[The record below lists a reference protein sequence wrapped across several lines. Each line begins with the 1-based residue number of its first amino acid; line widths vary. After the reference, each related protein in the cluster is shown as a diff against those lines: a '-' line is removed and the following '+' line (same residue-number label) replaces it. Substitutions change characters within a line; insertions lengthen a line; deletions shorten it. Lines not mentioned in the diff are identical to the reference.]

1 MILIIIF
8 IFLFFILWRLSNY
21 QLESFHPA
29 WNDHTI
35 YSELSKRVRI
45 GTWKGWLNI
54 NGVAT
59 LSILQNFCN
68 IEIIFFSS
76 NESTI
81 DALLISKTID
91 IAYVTEA
98 DYGIYISKK
107 IQEKEN
113 NQIFNKKYI
122 LQNKDKILKNFT
134 TRRLLTF
141 YTIYRFL
148 LVDNFKINKP
158 SDIVGKTIQIT
169 NLTNAIHLLDLDLL
183 KNVNYIKLF
192 READRSVSKYES
204 IDSLGLQNDA
214 YFTQYDINNS
224 NMIETSYN
232 KNVSI
237 LDLYSDDNKDKTNP
251 FPKPEVILDKYFYLK
266 KDKMNIKKYPE
277 IVERRKKA
285 IEYYN
290 LPYDPSNV
298 NCYSFKI
305 VMITRQDVNS
315 EAIYLFTK
323 SIMDNIKSITK
334 LLNHPDINI
343 KNMYKN
349 SLSDILPIHPA
360 IYNPNK
366 YKTE

>member
-8 IFLFFILWRLSNY
+8 IFLFFILWKLSKN
-21 QLESFHPA
+21 QLETFHPA
-29 WNDHTI
+29 WNDHTL
-35 YSELSKRVRI
+35 YSQLSKRVRI
-45 GTWKGWLNI
+45 GTWRGWLNI
-54 NGVAT
+54 NGLAT
-59 LSILQNFCN
+59 LSILENYSN
-68 IEIIFFSS
+68 IEIILFDSS
-76 NESTI
+76 ESTI
-81 DALLISKTID
+81 DALLITKHID

-107 IQEKEN
+107 IQEKKN

-122 LQNKDKILKNFT
+122 LQNKNKILKNFT
-134 TRRLLTF
+134 TRRVLTF

-158 SDIVGKTIQIT
+158 YDIVGKTIQIT

-183 KNVNYIKLF
+183 KEVNYIKLF

-204 IDSLGLQNDA
+204 INSLGLQNDA

-237 LDLYSDDNKDKTNP
+237 IDLYSDNDEDKTNP
-251 FPKPEVILDKYFYLK
+251 FPKAEVILDKYFYLK
-266 KDKMNIKKYPE
+266 KDKMNIQKYPE

-290 LPYDPSNV
+290 LPYDASNV
-298 NCYSFKI
+298 NCYSFKL
-305 VMITRQDVNS
+305 VMLSTEDVNS

-323 SIMDNIKSITK
+323 SVIDNIKSITK
-334 LLNHPDINI
+334 ILNHPDVNI
-343 KNMYKN
+343 KDMYKN

-360 IYNPNK
+360 VYNPNK